1 MFNIAFN
8 TFRELIRNRIL
19 TLITFFAFV
28 MILFSQVLASLSL
41 GQTDR
46 IVLDFGLAM
55 IEICGLIVVVFVGG
69 QILFRELE
77 GRTIY
82 LILSKPIARRDF
94 IFGKFL
100 GFSAIV
106 FVLLLLQSAVLG
118 GVLAFGHIAYD
129 PLILTALAAIFV
141 KLILVFSII
150 LFFSTFTNP
159 LLSILVTMG
168 MYIAAHSASTILDM
182 AARLKD
188 PVLIWTGKILTA
200 VMPNFEALN
209 FAKNT
214 LGTPVAIAAST
225 YGINFGI
232 ALLYLVVVL
241 VLTVI
246 IFEHKGFENA

>member
-19 TLITFFAFV
+19 TIILFFTFV
-28 MILFSQVLASLSL
+28 LILFSQVLASLSL

-55 IEICGLIVVVFVGG
+55 IEICGLIAVIFVGG

-100 GFSAIV
+100 GFSGIILL
-106 FVLLLLQSAVLG
+106 LLLLQSAVFA
-118 GVLAFGHIAYD
+118 GVLAFGHIAFD
-129 PLILTALAAIFV
+129 PLILTALLAIFV
-141 KLILVFSII
+141 KLLLVFAII
-150 LFFSTFTNP
+150 LFCSTFTNP

-168 MYIAAHSASTILDM
+168 IYIAAHSTSTILDM
-182 AARLKD
+182 AARLKN
-188 PVLIWTGKILTA
+188 PSLIIIGKFLTA

-214 LGTPVAIAAST
+214 L
-225 YGINFGI
+225 
-232 ALLYLVVVL
+232 
-241 VLTVI
+241 
-246 IFEHKGFENA
+246 